1 MEKQEQS
8 WLLPSPDGMMG
19 EVKASS
25 KDVQNISKIFP
36 KV

>member
-8 WLLPSPDGMMG
+8 WLLRPGGKRG
-19 EVKASS
+19 EVKTSS
-25 KDVQNISKIFP
+25 KDFQKIPKIFP